1 MHNPTDF
8 FLLAFPALLSI
19 INPLGGAFIFLGATE
34 SLSEELRRD
43 VARWVAIHSFLILNA
58 SLWIGAYVLGFFGI
72 SLPVLRVAG
81 GIVIALTAWKI
92 LYAGDEAS
100 QHHPVNIADPKDASR
115 VAFFPLTMPVTAGP
129 GTISVA
135 IALGSNRPRGAGHLA
150 IFALEATIVT
160 VLLSA
165 IVYGLYRYADR
176 LSRFIGTNGTNIIL
190 RLTGFLLFCIG
201 IQVAWTGA
209 AELLTSVLHEARS

>member
-1 MHNPTDF
+1 MSDPTDF

-34 SLSEELRRD
+34 SLSDELRRD
-43 VARWVAIHSFLILNA
+43 LARWVGIHSFLILNA

-81 GIVIALTAWKI
+81 GIVIAMTAWKI
-92 LYAGDEAS
+92 LYAEDEPS
-100 QHHPVNIADPKDASR
+100 RHHPLNITSPRDASR
-115 VAFFPLTMPVTAGP
+115 AAFFPLTMPVTAGP
-129 GTISVA
+129 GTIAVA
-135 IALGSNRPRGAGHLA
+135 VALGSNRPRGAGHLA
-150 IFALEATIVT
+150 VFALEATIVT

-176 LSRFIGTNGTNIIL
+176 LSRVIGANGTNIIL

-209 AELLTSVLHEARS
+209 AELLSSVLESGR